1 MNKAEMEKE
10 LGDLIY
16 RFKVLKKALSEEETV
31 SPAHQRAA
39 EIAASLQRLVNPT
52 PKAPKLTRE
61 IVLQKAR
68 ELAEQQQSQRLAN
81 QLQKAGILG
90 NKRVQLQ
97 PTNEEM
103 TRAAQ
108 NMWAQQN
115 GFSTQEDLE
124 KAESEWGNG
133 LNNWMTEATKPLN
146 QRFKSEQEERE
157 YWDRI
162 KINGGG
168 GGGNEGPGY

>member
-1 MNKAEMEKE
+1 MTKDEINKE

-16 RFKVLKKALSEEETV
+16 RFKTLKKALAKEEMSPLDRAIAET
-31 SPAHQRAA
+31 A
-39 EIAASLQRLVNPT
+39 
-52 PKAPKLTRE
+52 KAFSKSTLPVLTRE
-61 IVLQKAR
+61 QILAKAK
-68 ELAEQQQSQRLAN
+68 EMFEQQHAQRLAN
-81 QLQKAGILG
+81 QLQKSGILTG
-90 NKRVQLQ
+90 KPPPRQ
-97 PTNEEM
+97 PTSEEM
-103 TRAAQ
+103 STVAR

-133 LNNWMTEATKPLN
+133 LNNWMAEATKPLN
-146 QRFKSEQEERE
+146 QRFKGEEEERA

-168 GGGNEGPGY
+168 RDEGSGY

>member
-1 MNKAEMEKE
+1 MTKDEINKE

-16 RFKVLKKALSEEETV
+16 RFKVLKKALAEEDNSL

-39 EIAASLQRLVNPT
+39 EIAASLQKLVAP
-52 PKAPKLTRE
+52 PAPKLTRE
-61 IVLQKAR
+61 AVLQKAR

-90 NKRVQLQ
+90 MRPPPRQ

-103 TRAAQ
+103 KMAAQ

-115 GFSTQEDLE
+115 GFQTQEALD
-124 KAESEWGNG
+124 KAEAEWGNG
-133 LNNWMTEATKPLN
+133 INNWLIEAQKPIS
-146 QRFKSEQEERE
+146 QRFKSEEEERA
-157 YWDRI
+157 YWDSI
-162 KINGGG
+162 KVNGGG
-168 GGGNEGPGY
+168 QNEGSGY